1 MKKVKD
7 FLLDNKKRVVML
19 AVIIVSIAVIF
30 ALVAVMSRKE
40 SKGNEAD
47 KDLEITTLADEETIA
62 MEDATADREIGN
74 IDEEV
79 SSQEIETKDA
89 LPYMIKVN
97 RIQNCITIYKKD
109 KKGEYTVPH
118 KAIVCSVG
126 KKLGDTPLGDFTTL
140 ISYEWLLMVDGS
152 YGQFAYRF
160 YGSILFHSVPYFS
173 RDKSD
178 LEYKQFN
185 KLGEAA
191 SLGCVRV
198 CVRDAIWLIE
208 NCPVGTPVVVYDDET
223 SPGPLGKP
231 EMIKIPENSPNRG
244 WDPTDPDPKNPW
256 HQCKPEITVDSSVN
270 IAVNKYSLD
279 TIVERIGA
287 TAKDTCGND
296 ATAKIKASGKVDFN
310 KLGTYTLVL
319 TIKDAIG
326 RTDTKTVTV
335 NVQETEV
342 TTPKPT
348 TVKPRPTTTPAETTT
363 PEESTTMPETSTPA
377 PTPVP
382 TPKPTPTPTPQ
393 PTTKKRTV
401 TLKMNSTSIRILAG
415 QYTKISDVIKA
426 MGCSAVYSDGKVISD
441 ASGSTAVISGEYNLN
456 KEGTYTLQLCYTD
469 SSGIKSPDVKVAVTV
484 YANPVTLMVNNKTIE
499 VTAGE
504 YAKVSDIFS
513 KMGITAVDSRGN
525 TINNAASEVKYS
537 GNVDINTPGNYELIL
552 SVTDKYN
559 VASSGVHVTIS
570 VLEAETDTDTEM
582 DTK

>member
-30 ALVAVMSRKE
+30 ALVAVMSQKE

-97 RIQNCITIYKKD
+97 RVQNCITIYKKD
-109 KKGEYTVPH
+109 KKGDYTVPY

-208 NCPVGTPVVVYDDET
+208 NCPVGTPVIVYDDET

-296 ATAKIKASGKVDFN
+296 ATGRIKASGKVDFK
-310 KLGTYTLVL
+310 KLGSYTLVL

-348 TVKPRPTTTPAETTT
+348 PVKPRPTTTPAETTT

-382 TPKPTPTPTPQ
+382 TPKPTPAPTPQ

>member
-1 MKKVKD
+1 
-7 FLLDNKKRVVML
+7 
-19 AVIIVSIAVIF
+19 
-30 ALVAVMSRKE
+30 
-40 SKGNEAD
+40 
-47 KDLEITTLADEETIA
+47 
-62 MEDATADREIGN
+62 
-74 IDEEV
+74 
-79 SSQEIETKDA
+79 
-89 LPYMIKVN
+89 
-97 RIQNCITIYKKD
+97 
-109 KKGEYTVPH
+109 
-118 KAIVCSVG
+118 
-126 KKLGDTPLGDFTTL
+126 
-140 ISYEWLLMVDGS
+140 MVDGS

-208 NCPVGTPVVVYDDET
+208 NCPVGTPVIVYDDET

-296 ATAKIKASGKVDFN
+296 ATGRIKASGKVDFK
-310 KLGTYTLVL
+310 KLGSYTLVL

-348 TVKPRPTTTPAETTT
+348 TLKPRPTTTPAETTT

-382 TPKPTPTPTPQ
+382 TPKPTPAPTPQ

>member
-109 KKGEYTVPH
+109 KKGESTVPH

-152 YGQFAYRF
+152 FGQFAYRF

-363 PEESTTMPETSTPA
+363 PEESTTMPETSTP
-377 PTPVP
+377 VP

>member
-30 ALVAVMSRKE
+30 ALVAVMSQKE

-97 RIQNCITIYKKD
+97 RVQNCITIYKKD
-109 KKGEYTVPH
+109 KKGDYTVPY

-208 NCPVGTPVVVYDDET
+208 NCPVGTPVIVYDDET

-231 EMIKIPENSPNRG
+231 EMIKIPENSLNRG

-296 ATAKIKASGKVDFN
+296 ATGRIKASGKVDFK
-310 KLGTYTLVL
+310 KLGSYTLVL

-363 PEESTTMPETSTPA
+363 PEEITTMPETSTPA

-382 TPKPTPTPTPQ
+382 TPKPTPAPTPQ

-426 MGCSAVYSDGKVISD
+426 MGCSAMYSDGKVISD